1 MYTDLMNDSTNPA
14 ASKSVKVGG
23 KPRPEHVKKPPT
35 TLLTKAQV
43 AKLQADK
50 GLPKN
55 TAKQNILKQGISK
68 QGTLNQSVI
77 NQSVINQSVSNQET
91 AEQSQSQNNQAIKAS
106 TNNTGAD
113 DAYFSVQDLIVGYDD
128 TIIVNGLSLDLKQG
142 EIGCF
147 LGYSGC
153 GKTTALRAIAGLEQS
168 RGGKIRLS
176 NQRLTEQTART
187 KFAVAPAKRGMG
199 MVFQDYALFGH
210 LSVAKNIAFGLNKWS
225 AADKKARIKEMLA
238 LVELTEHADKRPS
251 ELSGGQQQRVALARA
266 LAPKPKLLL
275 LDEPF
280 SNLDVV
286 LRESLAMSVRDILKR
301 TNTTAIL
308 VTHDQN
314 EAFALAD
321 KVGVMDKG
329 KLVQW
334 ATPSELYHEP
344 VSPFVAEFVG
354 EGAMIDGI
362 IKEGH
367 VETALGD
374 IYRRMEVYDELGQPL
389 YCEYDY
395 PNGTPIKVLVRPDDI
410 VHDDESTQT
419 ALVVGRV
426 FRGANYLY
434 RLQLADGQTV
444 LSLVASH
451 HNHEIGSQIGILPIL
466 EHVVVFDEKD
476 INATTWS
483 EYDRS
488 ERVEEIR

>member
-1 MYTDLMNDSTNPA
+1 MHTDSMKDPIESKSMSTDLTNNELRNETNP
-14 ASKSVKVGG
+14 
-23 KPRPEHVKKPPT
+23 
-35 TLLTKAQV
+35 
-43 AKLQADK
+43 
-50 GLPKN
+50 
-55 TAKQNILKQGISK
+55 
-68 QGTLNQSVI
+68 
-77 NQSVINQSVSNQET
+77 
-91 AEQSQSQNNQAIKAS
+91 
-106 TNNTGAD
+106 
-113 DAYFSVQDLIVGYDD
+113 YFSVQDLIVGYDD
-128 TIIVNGLSLDLKQG
+128 TIVVNGLSFILQQG

-153 GKTTALRAIAGLEQS
+153 GKTTALRAIAGLEPS
-168 RGGKIRLS
+168 RAGTIYL
-176 NQRLTEQTART
+176 NDQCLTEQS
-187 KFAVAPAKRGMG
+187 FAVVPAKRGMG

-225 AADKKARIKEMLA
+225 APDKKARIAEMLS
-238 LVELTEHADKRPS
+238 LVELTEHADKRPH

-321 KVGVMDKG
+321 KVGVMEKG

-354 EGAMIDGI
+354 EGAMINGI
-362 IKEGH
+362 IKDGRI
-367 VETALGD
+367 ETVLGD
-374 IYRRMEVYDELGQPL
+374 IYRRMEVGDESGQPQ

-410 VHDDESTQT
+410 ILDDNSART
-419 ALVVGRV
+419 ALVIGRV

-434 RLQLADGQTV
+434 RLQLDDGQTV
-444 LSLVASH
+444 LALVASH
-451 HNHEIGSQIGILPIL
+451 HNHEIGARIGIAPML
-466 EHVVVFDEKD
+466 EHIVVFDEKQS
-476 INATTWS
+476 NTATWS
-483 EYDRS
+483 ASDKL
-488 ERVEEIR
+488 ERTDAVK

>member
-1 MYTDLMNDSTNPA
+1 MYTESFNESADSLDSSKAQNN
-14 ASKSVKVGG
+14 ASFNTSQQ
-23 KPRPEHVKKPPT
+23 PLITMPT
-35 TLLTKAQV
+35 TKVTMSQAQRLKSTKQANPMIES
-43 AKLQADK
+43 AKKYTPNKPYLA
-50 GLPKN
+50 
-55 TAKQNILKQGISK
+55 
-68 QGTLNQSVI
+68 
-77 NQSVINQSVSNQET
+77 
-91 AEQSQSQNNQAIKAS
+91 
-106 TNNTGAD
+106 
-113 DAYFSVQDLIVGYDD
+113 VQDLIVGYDD
-128 TIIVNGLSLDLKQG
+128 IIVVNGLSLALQQG

-168 RGGKIRLS
+168 RQGTIHL
-176 NQRLTEQTART
+176 NEQRLTERT
-187 KFAVAPAKRGMG
+187 KSTSFAVAPASRGMG

-210 LSVAKNIAFGLNKWS
+210 LSVAKNIGFGLSKWS
-225 AADKKARIKEMLA
+225 ALDKKARVAEMLA
-238 LVELTEHADKRPS
+238 LVELSDHAHKRPS

-321 KVGVMDKG
+321 KVGVMHDG

-367 VETALGD
+367 VETVLGD
-374 IYRRMEVYDELGQPL
+374 IYRPMEVYDESGQSQ

-395 PNGTPIKVLVRPDDI
+395 PNGTPIKILVRPDDI
-410 VHDDESTQT
+410 IHDDNSTQT

-434 RLQLADGQTV
+434 RLQLDDGQTV

-451 HNHEIGSQIGILPIL
+451 HNHGIGTRIGIIPML
-466 EHVVVFDEKD
+466 EHVVVFDEKN
-476 INATTWS
+476 INATTW
-483 EYDRS
+483 
-488 ERVEEIR
+488 

>member
-1 MYTDLMNDSTNPA
+1 MYTDSTHDPSESKSIHTSSLKAKSIQAKTRLEHRKNA
-14 ASKSVKVGG
+14 SVIKAHNLTHAAVERDASKPDEAPQKIDARQDHKV
-23 KPRPEHVKKPPT
+23 
-35 TLLTKAQV
+35 
-43 AKLQADK
+43 
-50 GLPKN
+50 KN
-55 TAKQNILKQGISK
+55 TNSQK
-68 QGTLNQSVI
+68 NQVDSA
-77 NQSVINQSVSNQET
+77 VSP
-91 AEQSQSQNNQAIKAS
+91 
-106 TNNTGAD
+106 
-113 DAYFSVQDLIVGYDD
+113 YFSVQDLIVGYDD
-128 TIIVNGLSLDLKQG
+128 TIVVDGLSLTLQQG

-168 RGGKIRLS
+168 RGGSIYLS
-176 NQRLTEQTART
+176 NQRLTDKRAR
-187 KFAVAPAKRGMG
+187 KSFAVAPAKRGMG

-225 AADKKARIKEMLA
+225 TADKKARVAEMLS
-238 LVELTEHADKRPS
+238 LVDLTEHADKRPN

-314 EAFALAD
+314 EAFAIAD
-321 KVGVMDKG
+321 KVGVMHQG

-374 IYRRMEVYDELGQPL
+374 IYRRMEVYDEAGYPQ

-410 VHDDESTQT
+410 IHDDDSTQT

-434 RLQLADGQTV
+434 RLQLDDGQTV

-451 HNHEIGSQIGILPIL
+451 HNHEIGSHIGILPIL

-476 INATTWS
+476 VNATTWS
-483 EYDRS
+483 EHDGV
-488 ERVEEIR
+488 ERFADIRQD

>member
-1 MYTDLMNDSTNPA
+1 MYTDSTHDPSESKSIHTGSLKAKSIQAKTRLEHRKNA
-14 ASKSVKVGG
+14 SVIKAHNLAHAAVERDASKPDEAPQKIDARQDHKV
-23 KPRPEHVKKPPT
+23 
-35 TLLTKAQV
+35 
-43 AKLQADK
+43 
-50 GLPKN
+50 KN
-55 TAKQNILKQGISK
+55 TNSQK
-68 QGTLNQSVI
+68 NQVDSA
-77 NQSVINQSVSNQET
+77 VSP
-91 AEQSQSQNNQAIKAS
+91 
-106 TNNTGAD
+106 
-113 DAYFSVQDLIVGYDD
+113 YFSVQDLIVGYDD
-128 TIIVNGLSLDLKQG
+128 TIVVDGLSLTLQQG

-168 RGGKIRLS
+168 RGGSIYLS
-176 NQRLTEQTART
+176 SQRLTDKRAR
-187 KFAVAPAKRGMG
+187 KSFAVAPAKRGMG
-199 MVFQDYALFGH
+199 MVFQDYALFGN

-225 AADKKARIKEMLA
+225 TADKKARVAEMLS
-238 LVELTEHADKRPS
+238 LVDLTEHADKRPN

-314 EAFALAD
+314 EAFAIAD
-321 KVGVMDKG
+321 KVGVMHQG

-374 IYRRMEVYDELGQPL
+374 IYRRMEVYDEAGYPQ

-410 VHDDESTQT
+410 IHDDDSTQT

-434 RLQLADGQTV
+434 RLQLDDGQTV

-451 HNHEIGSQIGILPIL
+451 HNHEIGSHIGILPIL
-466 EHVVVFDEKD
+466 EHVVVFDETD
-476 INATTWS
+476 VNATTWS
-483 EYDRS
+483 EYDGV
-488 ERVEEIR
+488 ERFADIRQD

>member
-1 MYTDLMNDSTNPA
+1 MQAKTRLEHRKNAPVIKAHNLAHAAVEQDASKPDEAPQKIDVRQDHKIKNTNSQKNQVDSA
-14 ASKSVKVGG
+14 AS
-23 KPRPEHVKKPPT
+23 P
-35 TLLTKAQV
+35 
-43 AKLQADK
+43 
-50 GLPKN
+50 
-55 TAKQNILKQGISK
+55 
-68 QGTLNQSVI
+68 
-77 NQSVINQSVSNQET
+77 
-91 AEQSQSQNNQAIKAS
+91 
-106 TNNTGAD
+106 
-113 DAYFSVQDLIVGYDD
+113 YFSVQDLIVGYDD
-128 TIIVNGLSLDLKQG
+128 TIVVDGLSLTLQQG

-168 RGGKIRLS
+168 RGGSIYLS
-176 NQRLTEQTART
+176 NQRLTDKRAR
-187 KFAVAPAKRGMG
+187 KSFAVAPAKRGMG

-225 AADKKARIKEMLA
+225 TADKKARVAEMLN
-238 LVELTEHADKRPS
+238 LVDLTEHADKRPN

-314 EAFALAD
+314 EAFAIAD
-321 KVGVMDKG
+321 KVGVMHQG

-334 ATPSELYHEP
+334 ATPSELYHKP

-374 IYRRMEVYDELGQPL
+374 IYRRMEVYDEAGYPQ

-410 VHDDESTQT
+410 IHDDDSTQT

-434 RLQLADGQTV
+434 RLQLDDGQTV

-451 HNHEIGSQIGILPIL
+451 HNHEIGSHIGILPIL
-466 EHVVVFDEKD
+466 EHVVVFDETD
-476 INATTWS
+476 VNATTWS
-483 EYDRS
+483 EYDGV
-488 ERVEEIR
+488 ERFADIRQD

>member
-1 MYTDLMNDSTNPA
+1 MYTDLIKDSTNPA
-14 ASKSVKVGG
+14 NPKSATAKVKV
-23 KPRPEHVKKPPT
+23 HSNNVKKSPVSRDEVY
-35 TLLTKAQV
+35 QM
-43 AKLQADK
+43 QED
-50 GLPKN
+50 N
-55 TAKQNILKQGISK
+55 TAKQNSK
-68 QGTLNQSVI
+68 SASYT
-77 NQSVINQSVSNQET
+77 ET
-91 AEQSQSQNNQAIKAS
+91 NIA
-106 TNNTGAD
+106 TNP
-113 DAYFSVQDLIVGYDD
+113 YFSVQDLVVGYDN
-128 TIIVNGLSLDLKQG
+128 TIIVNGLSLSLQQG

-168 RGGKIRLS
+168 RSGTIGLN
-176 NQRLTEQTART
+176 NQRLTEKTPT
-187 KFAVAPAKRGMG
+187 TSFAVAPAKRGMG

-225 AADKKARIKEMLA
+225 AADKKARVAEMLN
-238 LVELTEHADKRPS
+238 LVELTEHADKRPN

-286 LRESLAMSVRDILKR
+286 LRESLAMNVRDILKR

-321 KVGVMDKG
+321 KVGVMNKG
-329 KLVQW
+329 RLVQW

-344 VSPFVAEFVG
+344 ISPFVAEFVG

-374 IYRRMEVYDELGQPL
+374 IYRRMEVYDESGQPQ

-410 VHDDESTQT
+410 VHDDDSTRT

-434 RLQLADGQTV
+434 RLQLDDGQTV

-451 HNHEIGSQIGILPIL
+451 HNHEIGSYIGILPIL
-466 EHVVVFDEKD
+466 EHVVVFDEKE

-488 ERVEEIR
+488 ERVAEAK

>member
-1 MYTDLMNDSTNPA
+1 MVLSMYTDLMNNSINPA
-14 ASKSVKVGG
+14 DSDSVEPQSKVRQSNA
-23 KPRPEHVKKPPT
+23 KKPPIT
-35 TLLTKAQV
+35 IITKAQM
-43 AKLQADK
+43 AQALADRE
-50 GLPKN
+50 LH
-55 TAKQNILKQGISK
+55 QGAA
-68 QGTLNQSVI
+68 SVD
-77 NQSVINQSVSNQET
+77 NSFTQHHET
-91 AEQSQSQNNQAIKAS
+91 ATQP
-106 TNNTGAD
+106 
-113 DAYFSVQDLIVGYDD
+113 YFSVKDLVVGYDD
-128 TIIVNGLSLDLKQG
+128 TIVVNGLSLDLQQG

-153 GKTTALRAIAGLEQS
+153 GKTTALRAIAGLEES
-168 RGGKIRLS
+168 RGGKITLN
-176 NQRLTEQTART
+176 NQRLTEQAARIS
-187 KFAVAPAKRGMG
+187 FAVAPAKRGMG

-225 AADKKARIKEMLA
+225 AADKKARVAEMLA
-238 LVELTEHADKRPS
+238 LVELSEHADKRPS

-321 KVGVMDKG
+321 KVGVMHKG

-334 ATPSELYHEP
+334 ATPSELYHKP

-374 IYRRMEVYDELGQPL
+374 IYRRMEVYDASGQPQ

-410 VHDDESTQT
+410 VHDDESIQT

-451 HNHEIGSQIGILPIL
+451 HNHEIGTQIGILPIL

-488 ERVEEIR
+488 ERLEDV

>member
-1 MYTDLMNDSTNPA
+1 MHTDLIKDSA
-14 ASKSVKVGG
+14 DQSKQTLTHHKAQFESVKQATATADE
-23 KPRPEHVKKPPT
+23 KPYLSVK
-35 TLLTKAQV
+35 
-43 AKLQADK
+43 
-50 GLPKN
+50 
-55 TAKQNILKQGISK
+55 
-68 QGTLNQSVI
+68 
-77 NQSVINQSVSNQET
+77 
-91 AEQSQSQNNQAIKAS
+91 
-106 TNNTGAD
+106 
-113 DAYFSVQDLIVGYDD
+113 DLVVGYDD
-128 TIIVNGLSLDLKQG
+128 ITIVDGLSLILKQG

-153 GKTTALRAIAGLEQS
+153 GKTTALRAIAGLEPTR
-168 RGGKIRLS
+168 RGIISLNG
-176 NQRLTEQTART
+176 QRLTEQTART
-187 KFAVAPAKRGMG
+187 SFAVAPAKRGMG

-210 LSVAKNIAFGLNKWS
+210 LTVAKNIAFGLNNWS
-225 AADKKARIKEMLA
+225 KADKHARVTEMLS
-238 LVELTEHADKRPS
+238 LVELTEHADKRPA

-314 EAFALAD
+314 EAFAIAD
-321 KVGVMDKG
+321 KVGVMYKG

-334 ATPSELYHEP
+334 ATPSDLYHEP
-344 VSPFVAEFVG
+344 ISPFVAEFVG

-362 IKEGH
+362 IQEGH

-374 IYRRMEVYDELGQPL
+374 IYRRMEVYDESGQPQ

-410 VHDDESTQT
+410 IHDDESTQT

-444 LSLVASH
+444 LSLVPSH
-451 HNHEIGSQIGILPIL
+451 HNHEIGTHIGILPIL

-483 EYDRS
+483 EYDRAS
-488 ERVEEIR
+488 MVDETE

>member
-1 MYTDLMNDSTNPA
+1 MYSNLTNDALSEEDSGQKQLSSRVISLQSAKPLDPKLVKA
-14 ASKSVKVGG
+14 KARLEAIKKSSLVKV
-23 KPRPEHVKKPPT
+23 ET
-35 TLLTKAQV
+35 M
-43 AKLQADK
+43 
-50 GLPKN
+50 
-55 TAKQNILKQGISK
+55 
-68 QGTLNQSVI
+68 QSSESI
-77 NQSVINQSVSNQET
+77 
-91 AEQSQSQNNQAIKAS
+91 EQLRIDNESDENNQNRELSPNDEAFLK
-106 TNNTGAD
+106 
-113 DAYFSVQDLIVGYDD
+113 VEDLVVGYDD
-128 TIIVNGLSLDLKQG
+128 ITIVDGLSLSLQQG

-153 GKTTALRAIAGLEQS
+153 GKTTALRAIAGLEPTRQ
-168 RGGKIRLS
+168 GKIEL
-176 NQRLTEQTART
+176 NNHLLTEQSQRQS
-187 KFAVAPAKRGMG
+187 FAIAPAKRGMG

-225 AADKKARIKEMLA
+225 AADKKARVAEMLE
-238 LVELTEHADKRPS
+238 LVGLSEHASKRPA

-321 KVGVMDKG
+321 KVGVMHKG

-334 ATPSELYHEP
+334 ATPDELYHQP
-344 VSPFVAEFVG
+344 ISPFVAEFVG

-374 IYRRMEVYDELGQPL
+374 IYRRMEVYDASGQPQ

-410 VHDDESTQT
+410 IHDDESEQT
-419 ALVVGRV
+419 ALVIGRV

-434 RLQLADGQTV
+434 RLQLDNGQTV

-451 HNHEIGSQIGILPIL
+451 HNHEIGTHIGILPLL
-466 EHVVVFDEKD
+466 EHVVVFDEKEV
-476 INATTWS
+476 NATTWS
-483 EYDRS
+483 EYDRM
-488 ERVEEIR
+488 

>member
-1 MYTDLMNDSTNPA
+1 MVLLTNSELVPFMYTDSMNDSTN
-14 ASKSVKVGG
+14 SKS
-23 KPRPEHVKKPPT
+23 E
-35 TLLTKAQV
+35 KARANHMPV
-43 AKLQADK
+43 AKSALS
-50 GLPKN
+50 
-55 TAKQNILKQGISK
+55 QNR
-68 QGTLNQSVI
+68 I
-77 NQSVINQSVSNQET
+77 NPVQPNKTV
-91 AEQSQSQNNQAIKAS
+91 EQSSTSQQ
-106 TNNTGAD
+106 NTEKHIATD
-113 DAYFSVQDLIVGYDD
+113 PYFSVQNLIVGYDD
-128 TIIVNGLSLDLKQG
+128 TIVVNGLSLMLEQG

-168 RGGKIRLS
+168 RGGTIYLN
-176 NQRLTEQTART
+176 NQRLTEKTARQS
-187 KFAVAPAKRGMG
+187 FAVAPAKRGMG

-225 AADKKARIKEMLA
+225 AADKKARVAEMLS
-238 LVELTEHADKRPS
+238 LVELTEHADKRPN

-286 LRESLAMSVRDILKR
+286 LRESLAMNVRDILKR

-329 KLVQW
+329 RLVQW
-334 ATPSELYHEP
+334 ARPSELYHEP

-367 VETALGD
+367 VETALGN
-374 IYRRMEVYDELGQPL
+374 IYRRMEVYDESGQPQ

-410 VHDDESTQT
+410 IHDDDSTQT
-419 ALVVGRV
+419 ALVIGRV

-451 HNHEIGSQIGILPIL
+451 HNHAIGSHIGILPLL

-488 ERVEEIR
+488 SRMDEEV

>member
-1 MYTDLMNDSTNPA
+1 MQIDLINDSISCSDDNPA
-14 ASKSVKVGG
+14 KIRSAKNKARHEYKGHASKQSSVCV
-23 KPRPEHVKKPPT
+23 
-35 TLLTKAQV
+35 LSA
-43 AKLQADK
+43 LQA
-50 GLPKN
+50 
-55 TAKQNILKQGISK
+55 
-68 QGTLNQSVI
+68 
-77 NQSVINQSVSNQET
+77 QEYYI
-91 AEQSQSQNNQAIKAS
+91 QRNKAS
-106 TNNTGAD
+106 ILDNAHTKSNEQVIANSP
-113 DAYFSVQDLIVGYDD
+113 YFSVQNLVVGYDD
-128 TIIVNGLSLDLKQG
+128 TVVVNGLSLTLQQG

-153 GKTTALRAIAGLEQS
+153 GKTTALRAIAGLEQT
-168 RGGKIRLS
+168 RHGVIGLS
-176 NQRLTEQTART
+176 DQRLTEQDSHTS
-187 KFAVAPAKRGMG
+187 FAVVPAKRGMG

-225 AADKKARIKEMLA
+225 ADDKKARVAEMLE
-238 LVELTEHADKRPS
+238 LVGLSEHADKRPN

-321 KVGVMDKG
+321 KVGVMHDG

-334 ATPSELYHEP
+334 ATPTELYHEP
-344 VSPFVAEFVG
+344 ISPFVAEFVG

-374 IYRRMEVYDELGQPL
+374 IYRPMEVLDESGQPQ

-434 RLQLADGQTV
+434 RLQLEDEQTV
-444 LSLVASH
+444 LALVASH
-451 HNHEIGSQIGILPIL
+451 HNHDIGSRIGILPIL

-483 EYDRS
+483 EL
-488 ERVEEIR
+488 

>member
-1 MYTDLMNDSTNPA
+1 MYTDSTHDPSESKSIHTSSLKAKSIQAKTRLEHRKNA
-14 ASKSVKVGG
+14 SVIKAHNLAHAAVERDASKPDEAPQKIDTRQDHKV
-23 KPRPEHVKKPPT
+23 
-35 TLLTKAQV
+35 
-43 AKLQADK
+43 
-50 GLPKN
+50 KN
-55 TAKQNILKQGISK
+55 TNSQK
-68 QGTLNQSVI
+68 NQVDSA
-77 NQSVINQSVSNQET
+77 VSP
-91 AEQSQSQNNQAIKAS
+91 
-106 TNNTGAD
+106 
-113 DAYFSVQDLIVGYDD
+113 YFSVQDLIVGYDD
-128 TIIVNGLSLDLKQG
+128 TIVVDGLSLTLQQG

-168 RGGKIRLS
+168 RGGSIYLS
-176 NQRLTEQTART
+176 NQRLTDKRAR
-187 KFAVAPAKRGMG
+187 KSFAVAPAKRGMG

-225 AADKKARIKEMLA
+225 TADKKARVAEMLS
-238 LVELTEHADKRPS
+238 LVDLTEHADKRPN

-314 EAFALAD
+314 EAFAIAD
-321 KVGVMDKG
+321 KVGVMHQG

-374 IYRRMEVYDELGQPL
+374 IYRRMEVYDEAGYPQ

-410 VHDDESTQT
+410 IHDDDSTQT

-434 RLQLADGQTV
+434 RLQLDDGQTV

-451 HNHEIGSQIGILPIL
+451 HNHEIGSHIGILPIL
-466 EHVVVFDEKD
+466 EHVVVFDETD
-476 INATTWS
+476 VNATTWS
-483 EYDRS
+483 EYDGV
-488 ERVEEIR
+488 ERFADIRQD

>member
-1 MYTDLMNDSTNPA
+1 MDNNQESREDS
-14 ASKSVKVGG
+14 
-23 KPRPEHVKKPPT
+23 H
-35 TLLTKAQV
+35 KANI
-43 AKLQADK
+43 ADK
-50 GLPKN
+50 P
-55 TAKQNILKQGISK
+55 
-68 QGTLNQSVI
+68 
-77 NQSVINQSVSNQET
+77 
-91 AEQSQSQNNQAIKAS
+91 
-106 TNNTGAD
+106 
-113 DAYFSVQDLIVGYDD
+113 YFSVQNLVVGYDD
-128 TIIVNGLSLDLKQG
+128 ITVVDGLSLTLQQG

-153 GKTTALRAIAGLEQS
+153 GKTTALRAIAGLEPT
-168 RGGKIRLS
+168 RLGMIGLN
-176 NQRLTEQTART
+176 NQRLTEQAART
-187 KFAVAPAKRGMG
+187 SFAVAPAKRGMG

-225 AADKKARIKEMLA
+225 AADKKARVAEMLS
-238 LVELTEHADKRPS
+238 LVELTEHADKRPT

-321 KVGVMDKG
+321 KVGVMHQG

-334 ATPSELYHEP
+334 ATPTELYHEP

-354 EGAMIDGI
+354 EGAMIDGV

-374 IYRRMEVYDELGQPL
+374 IYRRMEVYDDRGQPR

-395 PNGTPIKVLVRPDDI
+395 PNGTLIKVLVRPDDI
-410 VHDDESTQT
+410 IHDDDSAQT

-434 RLQLADGQTV
+434 RLQLDDGQTV
-444 LSLVASH
+444 LSLVSSH
-451 HNHEIGSQIGILPIL
+451 HNHPVGTRIGILPML
-466 EHVVVFDEKD
+466 KHVVVFDEKN

-483 EYDRS
+483 DYHMS
-488 ERVEEIR
+488 

>member
-1 MYTDLMNDSTNPA
+1 MYTDLMNDSTDQPDPKFANKKARLDYERQSPA
-14 ASKSVKVGG
+14 AI
-23 KPRPEHVKKPPT
+23 
-35 TLLTKAQV
+35 TKAPPAQ
-43 AKLQADK
+43 
-50 GLPKN
+50 KN
-55 TAKQNILKQGISK
+55 EISNPDNNH
-68 QGTLNQSVI
+68 QLNTKRNSVTD
-77 NQSVINQSVSNQET
+77 EP
-91 AEQSQSQNNQAIKAS
+91 
-106 TNNTGAD
+106 
-113 DAYFSVQDLIVGYDD
+113 YFSVQDLVVGYDK
-128 TIIVNGLSLDLKQG
+128 TTVVNGLSLTLQQG

-153 GKTTALRAIAGLEQS
+153 GKTTALRAIAGLEPTRVGIIS
-168 RGGKIRLS
+168 L
-176 NQRLTEQTART
+176 NEQRLTEQSKGTSFT
-187 KFAVAPAKRGMG
+187 VAPAKRGMG

-210 LSVAKNIAFGLNKWS
+210 LSVAKNIGFGLNKWS
-225 AADKKARIKEMLA
+225 AADRKVRIAEMLE
-238 LVELTEHADKRPS
+238 LVELSEHADKRPT

-321 KVGVMDKG
+321 KVGVMNEG
-329 KLVQW
+329 RLVQW
-334 ATPSELYHEP
+334 ATPTELYHEP

-374 IYRRMEVYDELGQPL
+374 IYRRMDCYDEAGQPQ
-389 YCEYDY
+389 YCDYDY
-395 PNGTPIKVLVRPDDI
+395 PNGTLIKVLVRPDDI
-410 VHDDESTQT
+410 LHDDDSTQT

-434 RLQLADGQTV
+434 RLQLEDGQTV
-444 LSLVASH
+444 LALVSSH
-451 HNHEIGSQIGILPIL
+451 HNHEIGSHIGILPML
-466 EHVVVFDEKD
+466 KHVVVFDEKNV
-476 INATTWS
+476 NATTWS
-483 EYDRS
+483 EYDM
-488 ERVEEIR
+488 

>member
-1 MYTDLMNDSTNPA
+1 MYTDSMKGSAD
-14 ASKSVKVGG
+14 SKSINAKSI
-23 KPRPEHVKKPPT
+23 KAKARLEHIKKSPV
-35 TLLTKAQV
+35 AQV
-43 AKLQADK
+43 KTQPVQPRKSLERGSALSQDVETDTEAA
-50 GLPKN
+50 
-55 TAKQNILKQGISK
+55 TATSP
-68 QGTLNQSVI
+68 
-77 NQSVINQSVSNQET
+77 
-91 AEQSQSQNNQAIKAS
+91 
-106 TNNTGAD
+106 
-113 DAYFSVQDLIVGYDD
+113 YFSVQDLIVGYDD
-128 TIIVNGLSLDLKQG
+128 TIIVNGLSLELKQG

-168 RGGKIRLS
+168 RDGIVFLN
-176 NQRLTEQTART
+176 NQCLTNKTDRNSY
-187 KFAVAPAKRGMG
+187 AVAPAKRGMG

-225 AADKKARIKEMLA
+225 AADKKARVAEMLE
-238 LVELTEHADKRPS
+238 LVELSEHADKRPN

-286 LRESLAMSVRDILKR
+286 LRESLAMNVRDILKR

-321 KVGVMDKG
+321 KVGVMHKG

-334 ATPSELYHEP
+334 ATPSQLYHEP
-344 VSPFVAEFVG
+344 ISPFVAEFVG

-374 IYRRMEVYDELGQPL
+374 IYRRMEIYDESGYPQ

-410 VHDDESTQT
+410 IHDDESTQT

-434 RLQLADGQTV
+434 RLQLDDGQTV

-488 ERVEEIR
+488 ERVEDAE

>member
-1 MYTDLMNDSTNPA
+1 MRTDSMKDSTDPKLTNHKSINTYSVSTESVS
-14 ASKSVKVGG
+14 SKSINSKS
-23 KPRPEHVKKPPT
+23 
-35 TLLTKAQV
+35 
-43 AKLQADK
+43 
-50 GLPKN
+50 
-55 TAKQNILKQGISK
+55 IS
-68 QGTLNQSVI
+68 
-77 NQSVINQSVSNQET
+77 
-91 AEQSQSQNNQAIKAS
+91 S
-106 TNNTGAD
+106 TSS
-113 DAYFSVQDLIVGYDD
+113 YFSVQDLMAGYDD
-128 TIIVNGLSLDLKQG
+128 TIVVNGLSFILQQG

-153 GKTTALRAIAGLEQS
+153 GKTTALRAMAGLEPS
-168 RGGKIRLS
+168 RAGTIHLD
-176 NQRLTEQTART
+176 NQCLTEKTTHQS
-187 KFAVAPAKRGMG
+187 FAVVPAKRGMG

-225 AADKKARIKEMLA
+225 AADKKARVADMLS
-238 LVELTEHADKRPS
+238 LVELTEHADKRPH

-334 ATPSELYHEP
+334 ATPSELYHKP

-354 EGAMIDGI
+354 EGAMINGI
-362 IKEGH
+362 IKEGY

-374 IYRRMEVYDELGQPL
+374 IYRRLDVSNISGQPQ
-389 YCEYDY
+389 YCEYEY
-395 PNGTPIKVLVRPDDI
+395 TNGTSIKVLVRPDDI
-410 VHDDESTQT
+410 IHDDNSART
-419 ALVVGRV
+419 ALVIGRV

-434 RLQLADGQTV
+434 RLQLDDGQTV

-451 HNHEIGSQIGILPIL
+451 HNHEIGSRIGIVPML
-466 EHVVVFDEKD
+466 EHIAVFDEKE
-476 INATTWS
+476 INANAIASTELLSHQKT
-483 EYDRS
+483 
-488 ERVEEIR
+488 V

>member
-1 MYTDLMNDSTNPA
+1 MIQFTDVC
-14 ASKSVKVGG
+14 KSY
-23 KPRPEHVKKPPT
+23 
-35 TLLTKAQV
+35 
-43 AKLQADK
+43 AKT
-50 GLPKN
+50 P
-55 TAKQNILKQGISK
+55 ILKK
-68 QGTLNQSVI
+68 LNFTIPDGQFV
-77 NQSVINQSVSNQET
+77 V
-91 AEQSQSQNNQAIKAS
+91 
-106 TNNTGAD
+106 
-113 DAYFSVQDLIVGYDD
+113 LVGP
-128 TIIVNGLSLDLKQG
+128 
-142 EIGCF
+142 
-147 LGYSGC
+147 SGC
-153 GKTTALRAIAGLEQS
+153 GKTTTLKTINRLIEPDSGTIFIDGKDIQATDKVELRRHIGYVIQQIGLFP
-168 RGGKIRLS
+168 
-176 NQRLTEQTART
+176 NMT
-187 KFAVAPAKRGMG
+187 VAE
-199 MVFQDYALFGH
+199 
-210 LSVAKNIAFGLNKWS
+210 NICVVPKLMHY
-225 AADKKARIKEMLA
+225 DKERCQKVVQELLA
-238 LVELTEHADKRPS
+238 LVQMENYADKYPS

-286 LRESLAMSVRDILKR
+286 LRESLAMNVRDILKR

-374 IYRRMEVYDELGQPL
+374 IYRRMEVYDESGQPQ

-488 ERVEEIR
+488 ERVEDVR

>member
-1 MYTDLMNDSTNPA
+1 MYTDLMNDALNPA
-14 ASKSVKVGG
+14 DSDSVEPQSKV
-23 KPRPEHVKKPPT
+23 RQNNVKKT
-35 TLLTKAQV
+35 SITIITKAQM
-43 AKLQADK
+43 AQALADRELHQ
-50 GLPKN
+50 GAASVDN
-55 TAKQNILKQGISK
+55 SFTQNH
-68 QGTLNQSVI
+68 
-77 NQSVINQSVSNQET
+77 ET
-91 AEQSQSQNNQAIKAS
+91 TTQP
-106 TNNTGAD
+106 
-113 DAYFSVQDLIVGYDD
+113 YFSVKDLVVGYDD
-128 TIIVNGLSLDLKQG
+128 TIVVNGLSLDLQQG

-153 GKTTALRAIAGLEQS
+153 GKTTALRAIAGLEES
-168 RGGKIRLS
+168 RSGKITLN
-176 NQRLTEQTART
+176 NQRLTEQAARVS
-187 KFAVAPAKRGMG
+187 FAVAPAKRGMG

-225 AADKKARIKEMLA
+225 AADKKARVAEMLA
-238 LVELTEHADKRPS
+238 LVELSEHADKRPN

-286 LRESLAMSVRDILKR
+286 LRESLAMNVRDILKR

-321 KVGVMDKG
+321 KVGVMHKG

-334 ATPSELYHEP
+334 ATPSELYHKP

-374 IYRRMEVYDELGQPL
+374 IYRRMEVYDASGQPQ

-395 PNGTPIKVLVRPDDI
+395 PNGTPIKILVRPDDI
-410 VHDDESTQT
+410 IHDDESTQT

-451 HNHEIGSQIGILPIL
+451 HNHEIGTQIGILPIL

-488 ERVEEIR
+488 ERLEDV

>member
-1 MYTDLMNDSTNPA
+1 MVLLTNSELVPSMYTDSMNDSTN
-14 ASKSVKVGG
+14 SKS
-23 KPRPEHVKKPPT
+23 E
-35 TLLTKAQV
+35 KARANHMPV
-43 AKLQADK
+43 AKSPLS
-50 GLPKN
+50 
-55 TAKQNILKQGISK
+55 QNR
-68 QGTLNQSVI
+68 I
-77 NQSVINQSVSNQET
+77 NPVQPNKTV
-91 AEQSQSQNNQAIKAS
+91 EQSSTSQQ
-106 TNNTGAD
+106 NTEKHIATD
-113 DAYFSVQDLIVGYDD
+113 PYFSVQNLIVGYDD
-128 TIIVNGLSLDLKQG
+128 TIVVNGLSLMLEQG

-168 RGGKIRLS
+168 RGGTIYLN
-176 NQRLTEQTART
+176 NQRLTEKTARQS
-187 KFAVAPAKRGMG
+187 FAVAPAKRGMG

-225 AADKKARIKEMLA
+225 AADKKARVAEMLS
-238 LVELTEHADKRPS
+238 LVELTEHADKRPN

-286 LRESLAMSVRDILKR
+286 LRESLAMNVRDILKR

-329 KLVQW
+329 RLVQW
-334 ATPSELYHEP
+334 ARPSELYHEP

-354 EGAMIDGI
+354 EGAMVDGI

-367 VETALGD
+367 VETALGN
-374 IYRRMEVYDELGQPL
+374 IYRRMEVYDESGQPQ

-410 VHDDESTQT
+410 IHDDDSTQT
-419 ALVVGRV
+419 ALVIGRV

-434 RLQLADGQTV
+434 RLQLDDGQTV

-451 HNHEIGSQIGILPIL
+451 HNHAIGSHIGILPLL

-488 ERVEEIR
+488 SRMDKEV

>member
-1 MYTDLMNDSTNPA
+1 MYTDSTHDPSESKSIHTSSLKAKAIQAKTRLEHRKNASVIKAHNLAHAAVERDASKPDEAPQKIDARQDHKVKNTNSQKNQVDSA
-14 ASKSVKVGG
+14 AS
-23 KPRPEHVKKPPT
+23 P
-35 TLLTKAQV
+35 
-43 AKLQADK
+43 
-50 GLPKN
+50 
-55 TAKQNILKQGISK
+55 
-68 QGTLNQSVI
+68 
-77 NQSVINQSVSNQET
+77 
-91 AEQSQSQNNQAIKAS
+91 
-106 TNNTGAD
+106 
-113 DAYFSVQDLIVGYDD
+113 YFSVQDLIVGYDD
-128 TIIVNGLSLDLKQG
+128 TIVVDGLSLTLQQG

-168 RGGKIRLS
+168 RGGSIYLS
-176 NQRLTEQTART
+176 NQRLTDKRAR
-187 KFAVAPAKRGMG
+187 KSFAVAPAKRGMG

-225 AADKKARIKEMLA
+225 TADKKARVAEMLS
-238 LVELTEHADKRPS
+238 LVDLTEHADKRPN

-314 EAFALAD
+314 EAFAIAD
-321 KVGVMDKG
+321 KVGVMHQG

-374 IYRRMEVYDELGQPL
+374 IYRRMEVYDEAGYPQ
-389 YCEYDY
+389 YCEYYY

-410 VHDDESTQT
+410 IHDDDSTQT

-434 RLQLADGQTV
+434 RLQLDDGQTV

-451 HNHEIGSQIGILPIL
+451 HNHEIGSHIGILPIL
-466 EHVVVFDEKD
+466 EHVVVFDETD
-476 INATTWS
+476 VNATTWS
-483 EYDRS
+483 EYDGV
-488 ERVEEIR
+488 ERFADIRQD

>member
-1 MYTDLMNDSTNPA
+1 MYTDSTHDPSESKSIHTSSLKAKSIQAKTRLEHRKNASVIKAHNLAHAAVERDASKPDEAPQKIDACQDHKVKNTNSQKNQVDSA
-14 ASKSVKVGG
+14 AS
-23 KPRPEHVKKPPT
+23 P
-35 TLLTKAQV
+35 
-43 AKLQADK
+43 
-50 GLPKN
+50 
-55 TAKQNILKQGISK
+55 
-68 QGTLNQSVI
+68 
-77 NQSVINQSVSNQET
+77 
-91 AEQSQSQNNQAIKAS
+91 
-106 TNNTGAD
+106 
-113 DAYFSVQDLIVGYDD
+113 YFSVQDLIVGYDD
-128 TIIVNGLSLDLKQG
+128 TIVVDGLSLTLQQG

-168 RGGKIRLS
+168 RGGSIYLS
-176 NQRLTEQTART
+176 NQRLTDKRAR
-187 KFAVAPAKRGMG
+187 KSFAVAPAKRGMG

-210 LSVAKNIAFGLNKWS
+210 LSVAKNIAFGLNKWPT
-225 AADKKARIKEMLA
+225 ADKKARVAEMLS
-238 LVELTEHADKRPS
+238 LVDLTEHADKRPN

-314 EAFALAD
+314 EAFAIAD
-321 KVGVMDKG
+321 KVGVMHQG

-374 IYRRMEVYDELGQPL
+374 IYRRMEVYDEAGYPQ

-410 VHDDESTQT
+410 IHDDDSTQT

-434 RLQLADGQTV
+434 RLQLDDGQTV

-451 HNHEIGSQIGILPIL
+451 HNHEIGSHIGILPIL
-466 EHVVVFDEKD
+466 EHVVVFDETD
-476 INATTWS
+476 VNATTWS
-483 EYDRS
+483 EYDGV
-488 ERVEEIR
+488 ERFADIRQD

>member
-1 MYTDLMNDSTNPA
+1 MHTDLTKNLSDS
-14 ASKSVKVGG
+14 
-23 KPRPEHVKKPPT
+23 
-35 TLLTKAQV
+35 
-43 AKLQADK
+43 
-50 GLPKN
+50 
-55 TAKQNILKQGISK
+55 
-68 QGTLNQSVI
+68 
-77 NQSVINQSVSNQET
+77 
-91 AEQSQSQNNQAIKAS
+91 QAIS
-106 TNNTGAD
+106 TKPTSTKPIEPQSTDRLARDRGFSSD
-113 DAYFSVQDLIVGYDD
+113 TKDAAHPYFSVQDLIVGYDD
-128 TIIVNGLSLDLKQG
+128 TIIVNGLSLALQQG

-153 GKTTALRAIAGLEQS
+153 GKTTALRAIAGLEES
-168 RGGKIRLS
+168 RGGSIQLNS
-176 NQRLTEQTART
+176 QCLTDKTPRT
-187 KFAVAPAKRGMG
+187 SFAVVPAKRGMG

-225 AADKKARIKEMLA
+225 ATDKKARVAEMLG

-266 LAPKPKLLL
+266 LAPNPKLLL

-286 LRESLAMSVRDILKR
+286 LRESLAMNVRDILKR

-321 KVGVMDKG
+321 KVGVMHEG

-374 IYRRMEVYDELGQPL
+374 IYRRMEVYDESGQPQH
-389 YCEYDY
+389 CEYDY
-395 PNGTPIKVLVRPDDI
+395 PNGTLIKVLVRPDDI
-410 VHDDESTQT
+410 IHDDDSTQT
-419 ALVVGRV
+419 ALIIGRV

-434 RLQLADGQTV
+434 RLQLDDGQTV
-444 LSLVASH
+444 LSLVPSH
-451 HNHEIGSQIGILPIL
+451 HNHEIGTRIGILPML
-466 EHVVVFDEKD
+466 EHVVVFDEKNV
-476 INATTWS
+476 NATTWS
-483 EYDRS
+483 EYNLS
-488 ERVEEIR
+488 KNM

>member
-1 MYTDLMNDSTNPA
+1 MYTDLMNDSTDQPNPNLA
-14 ASKSVKVGG
+14 KAKTRLDHKQL
-23 KPRPEHVKKPPT
+23 PT
-35 TLLTKAQV
+35 SIITAQ
-43 AKLQADK
+43 Q
-50 GLPKN
+50 
-55 TAKQNILKQGISK
+55 AKQCHISGHSNDHV
-68 QGTLNQSVI
+68 QVEANNAHCAPYLNV
-77 NQSVINQSVSNQET
+77 
-91 AEQSQSQNNQAIKAS
+91 QNL
-106 TNNTGAD
+106 
-113 DAYFSVQDLIVGYDD
+113 VVGYDEITVVD
-128 TIIVNGLSLDLKQG
+128 GLTLTLQQG

-153 GKTTALRAIAGLEQS
+153 GKTTALRAIAGLEPT
-168 RGGKIRLS
+168 RLGMIS
-176 NQRLTEQTART
+176 LNEQRLTEQATRT
-187 KFAVAPAKRGMG
+187 SFAVAPAKRGMG

-225 AADKKARIKEMLA
+225 SSDKKARVAEMLD
-238 LVELTEHADKRPS
+238 LVELSEHAEKRPN

-321 KVGVMDKG
+321 KVGVMHEG
-329 KLVQW
+329 KLVRW

-367 VETALGD
+367 VETALGN
-374 IYRRMEVYDELGQPL
+374 IYRRMEVFDEAGQPQ
-389 YCEYDY
+389 YCQYDY
-395 PNGTPIKVLVRPDDI
+395 PNGTLIKVLVRPDDI
-410 VHDDESTQT
+410 IHDDDSTQT

-434 RLQLADGQTV
+434 RLQLDDGQTV

-451 HNHEIGSQIGILPIL
+451 HNHDIGTRIGIFPML
-466 EHVVVFDEKD
+466 EHVVVFDEKN

-483 EYDRS
+483 DYDGS
-488 ERVEEIR
+488 

>member
-1 MYTDLMNDSTNPA
+1 MCTDSIKVSPDSQSINTKSTNA
-14 ASKSVKVGG
+14 
-23 KPRPEHVKKPPT
+23 T
-35 TLLTKAQV
+35 
-43 AKLQADK
+43 
-50 GLPKN
+50 
-55 TAKQNILKQGISK
+55 
-68 QGTLNQSVI
+68 
-77 NQSVINQSVSNQET
+77 
-91 AEQSQSQNNQAIKAS
+91 
-106 TNNTGAD
+106 
-113 DAYFSVQDLIVGYDD
+113 DAYFSVQDLIVGYGD
-128 TIIVNGLSLDLKQG
+128 TIIVNGLSFELQQG

-153 GKTTALRAIAGLEQS
+153 GKTTALRALAGLEQS
-168 RGGKIRLS
+168 RGGTIVL
-176 NQRLTEQTART
+176 NDQYLTDKTAGNAFT
-187 KFAVAPAKRGMG
+187 VAPAKRGMG

-225 AADKKARIKEMLA
+225 AADKKARVAEMLS
-238 LVELTEHADKRPS
+238 LVELTEHANKRPN

-286 LRESLAMSVRDILKR
+286 LRESLAMNVRDILKR

-344 VSPFVAEFVG
+344 INPFVAEFVG

-362 IKEGH
+362 IKEGR

-374 IYRRMEVYDELGQPL
+374 IYRRMEVHDESGQPQ
-389 YCEYDY
+389 YCKYGY

-410 VHDDESTQT
+410 IHDDDSTQT
-419 ALVVGRV
+419 ALVIGRV

-434 RLQLADGQTV
+434 RLQLDDGQTV

-466 EHVVVFDEKD
+466 EHIVVFDEKE

-488 ERVEEIR
+488 ERIEAVK

>member
-1 MYTDLMNDSTNPA
+1 MYTDLINDSINPVD
-14 ASKSVKVGG
+14 SKSVKTQSNARQHHLEKSPV
-23 KPRPEHVKKPPT
+23 T
-35 TLLTKAQV
+35 IITKAQMSQ
-43 AKLQADK
+43 ALADRDLQ
-50 GLPKN
+50 
-55 TAKQNILKQGISK
+55 
-68 QGTLNQSVI
+68 QGTLNSDSPSSQY
-77 NQSVINQSVSNQET
+77 NET
-91 AEQSQSQNNQAIKAS
+91 AAIQP
-106 TNNTGAD
+106 
-113 DAYFSVQDLIVGYDD
+113 YFSVQDLVVGYGD
-128 TIIVNGLSLDLKQG
+128 TIIVNGLSLDLQQG

-168 RGGKIRLS
+168 RGGKISL
-176 NQRLTEQTART
+176 NGQRLTEQTART
-187 KFAVAPAKRGMG
+187 SFTVVPAKRGMG

-225 AADKKARIKEMLA
+225 AADKKARVAEMLD
-238 LVELTEHADKRPS
+238 LVELSEHADKRPN

-286 LRESLAMSVRDILKR
+286 LRESLAMNVRDILKR

-321 KVGVMDKG
+321 KVGVMNKG

-374 IYRRMEVYDELGQPL
+374 IYRRMEVYDESGQPL

-410 VHDDESTQT
+410 VHDDESIQT

-451 HNHEIGSQIGILPIL
+451 HNHEIGSQIGLLPIL

-488 ERVEEIR
+488 ERIEEIR

>member
-1 MYTDLMNDSTNPA
+1 MYTESFNESADSLDSSKAQTQNK
-14 ASKSVKVGG
+14 ASFNTSQQ
-23 KPRPEHVKKPPT
+23 PLITMPT
-35 TLLTKAQV
+35 TKITMPQAKVTMSQAQQLKSTKQANPMIES
-43 AKLQADK
+43 AKKYTPNKPYLA
-50 GLPKN
+50 
-55 TAKQNILKQGISK
+55 
-68 QGTLNQSVI
+68 
-77 NQSVINQSVSNQET
+77 
-91 AEQSQSQNNQAIKAS
+91 
-106 TNNTGAD
+106 
-113 DAYFSVQDLIVGYDD
+113 VQDLIVGYDD
-128 TIIVNGLSLDLKQG
+128 IIVVNGLSLALQQG

-168 RGGKIRLS
+168 RQGTIHL
-176 NQRLTEQTART
+176 NEQRLTERT
-187 KFAVAPAKRGMG
+187 KSTSFAVAPASRGMG

-210 LSVAKNIAFGLNKWS
+210 LSVAKNIGFGLSKWS
-225 AADKKARIKEMLA
+225 ALDKKARVAEMLD
-238 LVELTEHADKRPS
+238 LVELSDHAHKRPS

-321 KVGVMDKG
+321 KVGVMHDG

-344 VSPFVAEFVG
+344 ISAFVAEFVG

-367 VETALGD
+367 VETVLGD
-374 IYRRMEVYDELGQPL
+374 IYRPMEVYDESGQSQ

-410 VHDDESTQT
+410 IHDDNSTQT

-434 RLQLADGQTV
+434 RLQLDDGQTV

-451 HNHEIGSQIGILPIL
+451 HNHGIGTRIGIIPML
-466 EHVVVFDEKD
+466 EHVVVFDEKN
-476 INATTWS
+476 INATTW
-483 EYDRS
+483 
-488 ERVEEIR
+488 

>member
-1 MYTDLMNDSTNPA
+1 MYTDSTHDPSESKSKSIHTSSLKAKAIQAKTRLEHRKNASVIKAHNLAHAAVERDVSKPDEAPQKIDARQDHKVKNTNSQKNQVDSA
-14 ASKSVKVGG
+14 AS
-23 KPRPEHVKKPPT
+23 P
-35 TLLTKAQV
+35 
-43 AKLQADK
+43 
-50 GLPKN
+50 
-55 TAKQNILKQGISK
+55 
-68 QGTLNQSVI
+68 
-77 NQSVINQSVSNQET
+77 
-91 AEQSQSQNNQAIKAS
+91 
-106 TNNTGAD
+106 
-113 DAYFSVQDLIVGYDD
+113 YFSVQDLIVGYDD
-128 TIIVNGLSLDLKQG
+128 TIVVDGLSLTLQQG

-168 RGGKIRLS
+168 RGGSIYLS
-176 NQRLTEQTART
+176 NQRLTDKRAR
-187 KFAVAPAKRGMG
+187 KSFAVAPAKRGMG

-225 AADKKARIKEMLA
+225 TADKKARVAEMLN
-238 LVELTEHADKRPS
+238 LVDLTEHADKRPN

-314 EAFALAD
+314 EAFAIAD
-321 KVGVMDKG
+321 KVGVMHQG

-374 IYRRMEVYDELGQPL
+374 IYRRMEVYDEAGYPQ

-410 VHDDESTQT
+410 IHDDDSTQT

-434 RLQLADGQTV
+434 RLQLDDGQTV

-451 HNHEIGSQIGILPIL
+451 HNHEIGSHIGILPIL
-466 EHVVVFDEKD
+466 EHVVVFDETD
-476 INATTWS
+476 VNATTWS
-483 EYDRS
+483 EYDGV
-488 ERVEEIR
+488 ERFADIRQD

>member
-1 MYTDLMNDSTNPA
+1 
-14 ASKSVKVGG
+14 
-23 KPRPEHVKKPPT
+23 
-35 TLLTKAQV
+35 
-43 AKLQADK
+43 
-50 GLPKN
+50 
-55 TAKQNILKQGISK
+55 
-68 QGTLNQSVI
+68 
-77 NQSVINQSVSNQET
+77 
-91 AEQSQSQNNQAIKAS
+91 
-106 TNNTGAD
+106 
-113 DAYFSVQDLIVGYDD
+113 
-128 TIIVNGLSLDLKQG
+128 
-142 EIGCF
+142 
-147 LGYSGC
+147 
-153 GKTTALRAIAGLEQS
+153 
-168 RGGKIRLS
+168 
-176 NQRLTEQTART
+176 
-187 KFAVAPAKRGMG
+187 MG

-225 AADKKARIKEMLA
+225 AADKKARIKEMLE
-238 LVELTEHADKRPS
+238 LVELTEHADKRPN

>member
-1 MYTDLMNDSTNPA
+1 MYTDSMKGSAD
-14 ASKSVKVGG
+14 SKSINAKSI
-23 KPRPEHVKKPPT
+23 KAKARLEHIKKLPV
-35 TLLTKAQV
+35 AQV
-43 AKLQADK
+43 KTPPAQ
-50 GLPKN
+50 P
-55 TAKQNILKQGISK
+55 SK
-68 QGTLNQSVI
+68 SLEKSSAFSQDV
-77 NQSVINQSVSNQET
+77 ET
-91 AEQSQSQNNQAIKAS
+91 ATATSP
-106 TNNTGAD
+106 
-113 DAYFSVQDLIVGYDD
+113 YFSVQDLIVGYDD
-128 TIIVNGLSLDLKQG
+128 TIIVNGLSLELKQG

-168 RGGKIRLS
+168 RDGTVLLN
-176 NQRLTEQTART
+176 NQCLTDKTDRNSY
-187 KFAVAPAKRGMG
+187 AVAPAKRGMG

-225 AADKKARIKEMLA
+225 AADKKARVAEMLE
-238 LVELTEHADKRPS
+238 LVELSEHADKRPN

-286 LRESLAMSVRDILKR
+286 LRESLAMNVRDILKR

-321 KVGVMDKG
+321 KVGVMHKG

-344 VSPFVAEFVG
+344 ISPFVAEFVG

-374 IYRRMEVYDELGQPL
+374 IYRRMEVYDESGYPQ

-410 VHDDESTQT
+410 IHDDESNQT

-434 RLQLADGQTV
+434 RLQLDDGQTV

-488 ERVEEIR
+488 EKVEDAE

>member
-1 MYTDLMNDSTNPA
+1 MKGSAD
-14 ASKSVKVGG
+14 SKSINAKSI
-23 KPRPEHVKKPPT
+23 KAKARLEYIKKSPV
-35 TLLTKAQV
+35 AQV
-43 AKLQADK
+43 KTQPVQPRKSLERGSALSQD
-50 GLPKN
+50 
-55 TAKQNILKQGISK
+55 
-68 QGTLNQSVI
+68 V
-77 NQSVINQSVSNQET
+77 ET
-91 AEQSQSQNNQAIKAS
+91 DTEAAMATSP
-106 TNNTGAD
+106 
-113 DAYFSVQDLIVGYDD
+113 YFSVQDLIVGYDD
-128 TIIVNGLSLDLKQG
+128 TIIVNGLSLELKQG

-168 RGGKIRLS
+168 RDGIVFLN
-176 NQRLTEQTART
+176 NQCLTNKTDRNSY
-187 KFAVAPAKRGMG
+187 AVAPAKRGMG

-225 AADKKARIKEMLA
+225 AADKKARVAEMLE
-238 LVELTEHADKRPS
+238 LVELSEHADKRPN

-286 LRESLAMSVRDILKR
+286 LRESLAMNVRDILKR

-321 KVGVMDKG
+321 KVGVMHKG

-334 ATPSELYHEP
+334 ATPSQLYHEP
-344 VSPFVAEFVG
+344 ISPFVAEFVG

-374 IYRRMEVYDELGQPL
+374 IYRRMEIYDESGYPQ

-410 VHDDESTQT
+410 IHDDESTQT

-434 RLQLADGQTV
+434 RLQLDDGQTV

-488 ERVEEIR
+488 ERVEDAE

>member
-1 MYTDLMNDSTNPA
+1 MYTDLIDEKASSKDQSTA
-14 ASKSVKVGG
+14 D
-23 KPRPEHVKKPPT
+23 
-35 TLLTKAQV
+35 TKAWLNESQNDKS
-43 AKLQADK
+43 AKATSSIPTSVPASIIVDHHTRQKHRSSKHRLSKHQSSKHSHDYKKQIAD
-50 GLPKN
+50 PIDEN
-55 TAKQNILKQGISK
+55 PYFN
-68 QGTLNQSVI
+68 
-77 NQSVINQSVSNQET
+77 VSNL
-91 AEQSQSQNNQAIKAS
+91 
-106 TNNTGAD
+106 
-113 DAYFSVQDLIVGYDD
+113 VVGYDD
-128 TIIVNGLSLDLKQG
+128 ITIVDGLSLTLQQG

-153 GKTTALRAIAGLEQS
+153 GKTTALRAIAGLEPTRQGTIS
-168 RGGKIRLS
+168 LN
-176 NQRLTEQTART
+176 NQRLTEKNERT
-187 KFAVAPAKRGMG
+187 SFAVAPAKRGMG

-210 LSVAKNIAFGLNKWS
+210 LTVAKNIAFGLNSWP
-225 AADKKARIKEMLA
+225 ATDKKARVAEMLT
-238 LVELTEHADKRPS
+238 LVGLTKHANKRPA

-301 TNTTAIL
+301 THTTAIL

-314 EAFALAD
+314 EAFAIAD
-321 KVGVMDKG
+321 KVGVMHKG
-329 KLVQW
+329 ELVQW

-374 IYRRMEVYDELGQPL
+374 IYRRMEVYDASGQPQ

-410 VHDDESTQT
+410 IHDDDSTQT
-419 ALVVGRV
+419 ALVIGRV

-434 RLQLADGQTV
+434 RLQLDDGQTV

-451 HNHEIGSQIGILPIL
+451 HNHEIGSHIGILPLL

-483 EYDRS
+483 EYDKPLS
-488 ERVEEIR
+488 SS

>member
-1 MYTDLMNDSTNPA
+1 MYTASTKESIDPNAMNDNSVNTKTIETKTIDTKTIETKTIDTKIAKTKPTNADHSNSP
-14 ASKSVKVGG
+14 SKT
-23 KPRPEHVKKPPT
+23 PIQP
-35 TLLTKAQV
+35 
-43 AKLQADK
+43 
-50 GLPKN
+50 
-55 TAKQNILKQGISK
+55 
-68 QGTLNQSVI
+68 
-77 NQSVINQSVSNQET
+77 
-91 AEQSQSQNNQAIKAS
+91 
-106 TNNTGAD
+106 
-113 DAYFSVQDLIVGYDD
+113 YFSVQDLVVGYDETVVVD
-128 TIIVNGLSLDLKQG
+128 GLSFILQQG

-153 GKTTALRAIAGLEQS
+153 GKTTALRAIAGLEPS
-168 RGGKIRLS
+168 RGGRIQLS
-176 NQRLTEQTART
+176 DQCLTDQTAHNALT
-187 KFAVAPAKRGMG
+187 VAPAKRGMG

-210 LSVAKNIAFGLNKWS
+210 LSVAKNIAFGLNKWP
-225 AADKKARIKEMLA
+225 AADKKARVAEMLS
-238 LVELTEHADKRPS
+238 LVELTEHADKRPH

-286 LRESLAMSVRDILKR
+286 LRESLAMNVRDILKR

-321 KVGVMDKG
+321 KVGVMHKG

-344 VSPFVAEFVG
+344 ISPFVAEFVG

-362 IKEGH
+362 IKNGRI
-367 VETALGD
+367 ETALGD
-374 IYRRMEVYDELGQPL
+374 IYRRMEVYDESGQPQ

-410 VHDDESTQT
+410 IHDDESERT
-419 ALVVGRV
+419 ALVIGRV

-434 RLQLADGQTV
+434 RLQLDDGQTV

-451 HNHEIGSQIGILPIL
+451 HNHAIGSHIGILPLL
-466 EHVVVFDEKD
+466 EHVVVFDEKE

-483 EYDRS
+483 ESDKS
-488 ERVEEIR
+488 ERV

>member
-1 MYTDLMNDSTNPA
+1 MYTDSIKVSPDSQSINTKSTNA
-14 ASKSVKVGG
+14 
-23 KPRPEHVKKPPT
+23 T
-35 TLLTKAQV
+35 
-43 AKLQADK
+43 
-50 GLPKN
+50 
-55 TAKQNILKQGISK
+55 
-68 QGTLNQSVI
+68 
-77 NQSVINQSVSNQET
+77 
-91 AEQSQSQNNQAIKAS
+91 
-106 TNNTGAD
+106 

-128 TIIVNGLSLDLKQG
+128 TIIVNGLSFELQQG

-153 GKTTALRAIAGLEQS
+153 GKTTALRALAGLEQS
-168 RGGKIRLS
+168 RGGTIVL
-176 NQRLTEQTART
+176 NDQYLTDKTAGNAFT
-187 KFAVAPAKRGMG
+187 VAPAKRGMG

-225 AADKKARIKEMLA
+225 AADKKARVAEMLS
-238 LVELTEHADKRPS
+238 LVELTEHADKRPN

-286 LRESLAMSVRDILKR
+286 LRESLAMNVRDILKR

-344 VSPFVAEFVG
+344 INPFVAEFVG

-362 IKEGH
+362 IKEGR

-374 IYRRMEVYDELGQPL
+374 IYRRMEVHDESGQPQ
-389 YCEYDY
+389 YCKYDY

-410 VHDDESTQT
+410 IHDDDSTQT
-419 ALVVGRV
+419 ALVIGRV

-434 RLQLADGQTV
+434 RLQLDDGQTV

-466 EHVVVFDEKD
+466 EHIVVFDEKE

-488 ERVEEIR
+488 ERIEAVK